1 MKIIKLMHIAVF
13 QKHYIKH
20 YTIHCVWHTKHFIKY
35 LQKLFYDSEGSFD
48 YGRPLLD
55 RIMTGKIV
63 SQRVVKLIA
72 LHAKNQTSTLSRMF
86 LLLMEILITKSYC
99 TISFLW

>member
-1 MKIIKLMHIAVF
+1 M
-13 QKHYIKH
+13 
-20 YTIHCVWHTKHFIKY
+20 KY
-35 LQKLFYDSEGSFD
+35 LQISFYDSEGSFD
-48 YGRPLLD
+48 YSRLLLD

-86 LLLMEILITKSYC
+86 LQLMEILITKSYC
-99 TISFLW
+99 TITFL